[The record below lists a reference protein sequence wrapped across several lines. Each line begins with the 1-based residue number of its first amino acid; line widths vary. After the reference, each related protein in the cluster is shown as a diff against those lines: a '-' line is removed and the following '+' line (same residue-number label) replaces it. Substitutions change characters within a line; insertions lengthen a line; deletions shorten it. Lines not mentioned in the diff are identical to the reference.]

1 MKILDFTADSVVLGN
16 TRGVSVTHRPCGRSV
31 LPSGRSKSDPSAGF
45 TAILGALMRLRLGA
59 YDWALLPPMHV
70 TWTVANSLPKRVA
83 KNFVRFVSSSRLL
96 SRIFRWIV
104 FGKVKIALVDNSDQ
118 LSPSTSAIEM
128 FAPELYFM
136 VNAPAALVGKRL
148 PWGRGH
154 TLMIRIPMMI
164 DEATIERLAPARA
177 NSDRPNDVFITG
189 VYHHPQRKKQ
199 LEAALILQQ
208 RGKKVFELQER
219 GFEKFSEGMARAKFC
234 FAGQG
239 LGYYS
244 IRMTEVVAAGAVPII
259 NEPEEKTD
267 HSFRHG
273 ENAIVYSACATAE
286 EIADAVERVLDDHE
300 MMATIRVNSWNALLR
315 DNKLTALADK
325 VIESLQCA

>member
-1 MKILDFTADSVVLGN
+1 MKILDFTVDSVVQNN
-16 TRGVSVTHRPCGRSV
+16 TKGASVIHIPCGRSV
-31 LPSGRSKSDPSAGF
+31 LPSGRAKSGAGSGLA
-45 TAILGALMRLRLGA
+45 AILVSMLQLRLGT

-70 TWTVANSLPKRVA
+70 SWTVANSLPKRVV
-83 KNFVRFVSSSRLL
+83 KKFVYFVSSSSLL

-118 LSPSTSAIEM
+118 LSPSISAIEM

-148 PWGRGH
+148 PWGLGH
-154 TLMIRIPMMI
+154 TLLLRIPMMI
-164 DEATIERLAPARA
+164 DETTVERLAPARA

-219 GFEKFSEGMARAKFC
+219 GFEKFSDGMARAKFC

-244 IRMTEVVAAGAVPII
+244 IRMAEVVAAGAVPII
-259 NEPEEKTD
+259 NEPDEAID

-273 ENAIVYSACATAE
+273 ENAIVYSSCATAE
-286 EIADAVERVLDDHE
+286 EIADAVERVLDDSE
-300 MMATIRVNSWNALLR
+300 MITTIRVNAWNALMKE
-315 DNKLTALADK
+315 NMLTALADK
-325 VIESLQCA
+325 VIEYLKSA